1 MPRELGVF
9 PLVTTN
15 QGVFLVGG
23 QDKNR
28 VRQQEIIQL
37 NCQDTIIENCQWQE
51 YEQKLQNPR
60 ALHVVIPLPES
71 YNICT

>member
-1 MPRELGVF
+1 MPQELIGF

-28 VRQQEIIQL
+28 VRQQEINQL

-51 YEQKLQNPR
+51 YEQQLQKPR
-60 ALHVVIPLPES
+60 GGHVVIPLPES